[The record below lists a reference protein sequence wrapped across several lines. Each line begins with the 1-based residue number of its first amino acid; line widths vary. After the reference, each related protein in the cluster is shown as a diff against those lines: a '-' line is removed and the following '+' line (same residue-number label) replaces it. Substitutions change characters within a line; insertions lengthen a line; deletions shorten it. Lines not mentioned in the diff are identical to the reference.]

1 MPDVNAN
8 IPVLTVDGPSGSGK
22 GTVARL
28 VAARL
33 GWRFLDSGALYRLLA
48 LAAEKRAVSWHDE
61 AALSALALALEVE
74 FVGGNADNE
83 PTVMLSGEDVSLAIR
98 SESCGNNASKVAA
111 LPGVREA
118 LLARQRAFRERPGLV
133 ADGRDMGTVVFPDAG
148 TKVFL
153 EASPEERAARRHKQ
167 LKEKGIDASLR
178 DLVKEIAERDTR
190 DRVRCVSPLKPAEDA
205 RVIDTTSLSI
215 DEVVDQVLAL
225 PRSGD
230 T

>member
-48 LAAEKRAVSWHDE
+48 LAAEKRGVSWHDE

-74 FVGGNADNE
+74 FVGGDADNE

>member
-48 LAAEKRAVSWHDE
+48 LAAEKRGVSWHDE
-61 AALSALALALEVE
+61 AALSALALALEVA

>member
-48 LAAEKRAVSWHDE
+48 LAAEKRGVSWHDE

-205 RVIDTTSLSI
+205 RVIDTTSLSV

>member
-48 LAAEKRAVSWHDE
+48 LAAEKRGVSWHDE

-118 LLARQRAFRERPGLV
+118 LLARQRAFREQPGLV

-215 DEVVDQVLAL
+215 DEVVDQVMAL